1 MHNVRSVVGRAAL
14 SAVVVI
20 AILIFVFAAAGCSDA
35 ADEPSNLGTEFTSY
49 DEAAFASSMAS
60 PGEKRIKF
68 SDGGE
73 SDYSLALQRAQRAS
87 VQRTWRR
94 A

>member
-14 SAVVVI
+14 SAVAVI

-35 ADEPSNLGTEFTSY
+35 AYEPSNLGTEFTPY

-60 PGEKRIKF
+60 PGENRIKF

-73 SDYSLALQRAQRAS
+73 SEYG
-87 VQRTWRR
+87 RR
-94 A
+94 SRR